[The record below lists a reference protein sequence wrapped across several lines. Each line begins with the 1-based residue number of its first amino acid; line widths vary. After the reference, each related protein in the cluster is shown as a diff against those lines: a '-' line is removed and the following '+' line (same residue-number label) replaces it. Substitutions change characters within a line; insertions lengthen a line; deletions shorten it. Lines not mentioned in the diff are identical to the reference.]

1 MLKLL
6 AIGAGGFVGAILRY
20 LISGLVQNLS
30 GSIRFPFGTLAVNV
44 IGCLFIGLLVY
55 LVETRSMFGA
65 AARMFVF
72 IGLLGSFTTFST
84 FGNETPMPE
93 CTVPCCRG
101 GVSTAS
107 ISCRSFGTMMQ
118 VTVRSTSAIRIARST
133 R

>member
-1 MLKLL
+1 LLKLL

-20 LISGLVQNLS
+20 LVSGLVQNLS

-44 IGCLFIGLLVY
+44 IGCLLIGLLVY

-84 FGNETPMPE
+84 FGNETLE
-93 CTVPCCRG
+93 LLRDSKT
-101 GVSTAS
+101 TLALLNAAS
-107 ISCRSFGTMMQ
+107 QLLLGLAAVWLGRL
-118 VTVRSTSAIRIARST
+118 IAYGIWR
-133 R
+133 